1 MALTKVT
8 NSMIRSA
15 PVNVLD
21 HMTDAQI
28 AAVEAYSF
36 AVDVTSECQSA
47 LNYAR
52 ENNLD
57 CYFPAGGYLV
67 TGLTIPG
74 DVATGIDDRDSAIRI
89 YGQGYGEP
97 FVQTNTGGT
106 VIKSVTDAPVL
117 KDIVGTPESS
127 NGTIEI
133 DHIRL
138 DGTSTT
144 PVLRL
149 DSFYGLSSIH
159 NCVVYQ
165 RGIGDGVRITYG
177 ATFLVQ
183 QVYSM
188 NGDWADFTK
197 GAARTG
203 IGFSM
208 PLVSDSGLQTFYKC
222 TSRGW
227 LNGFRLG
234 AGAGSSYTAMIE
246 QCECSVVYNGIEM
259 FGTRKAVIDANY
271 MEGGDGGTAIRIDGP
286 YNTISNNLI
295 FSGFSYLIDDRDTDN
310 IGTTIT
316 GNLLALGNVS
326 GATGIGI
333 AGSYGK
339 SITGNTFVRTAG
351 VANQIGIFVDTDTS
365 NLLITGNVF
374 DPVTSWTGSGSTKI
388 AYTGTTKPTGLVTQ
402 QDTFTSFPALLDSA
416 ISLHKN
422 ATALTEANV
431 TSNVLAVP
439 DGSYFQVTAISAV
452 TVNQLSTGQNSG
464 RVITFRT
471 TNNNM
476 TFADTANIFLSSAFT
491 GPGTITFIVEEIA
504 GVNYAYEIARTVF

>member
-15 PVNVLD
+15 PVNVFD
-21 HMTDAQI
+21 HMTDAQT

-36 AVDVTSECQSA
+36 AVDVTSACQSA

-52 ENNLD
+52 ANNLD

-74 DVATGIDDRDSAIRI
+74 DVATGVDDRDSAIRI
-89 YGQGYGEP
+89 YGQGFGEP

-117 KDIVGTPESS
+117 KDIVGTAESS

-144 PVLRL
+144 PVLLL
-149 DSFYGLSSIH
+149 DSFYGLSSVQ
-159 NCVVYQ
+159 NCVVFQ
-165 RGIGDGVRITYG
+165 RGTGDGVRITYG
-177 ATFLVQ
+177 ATFLIQ

-188 NGDWADFTK
+188 NGDWNDFTK

-234 AGAGSSYTAMIE
+234 AGAGTSYTAMIE

-286 YNTISNNLI
+286 YSTISNNLI

-351 VANQIGIFVDTDTS
+351 ITNQIGIFADTAS
-365 NLLITGNVF
+365 SKLLISGNAF
-374 DPVTSWTGSGSTKI
+374 DPVSTWTGSGSAKI
-388 AYTGTTKPTGLVTQ
+388 AYTATTKPSGLVTQ
-402 QDTFTSFPALLDSA
+402 EDTATDFPALMGGA
-416 ISLHKN
+416 ISLYKN
-422 ATALTEANV
+422 AVALTQANV
-431 TSNVLAVP
+431 AANILTVP
-439 DGSYFQVTAISAV
+439 DGSYFVVTAASAV

-464 RVITFRT
+464 RLITFRT
-471 TNNNM
+471 TNADM
-476 TFADTANIFLSSAFT
+476 TFADTAYILSSGAFT
-491 GPGTITFIVEEIA
+491 GPGTITFIVEETGGA
-504 GVNYAYEIARTVF
+504 NYAYEIARTVF